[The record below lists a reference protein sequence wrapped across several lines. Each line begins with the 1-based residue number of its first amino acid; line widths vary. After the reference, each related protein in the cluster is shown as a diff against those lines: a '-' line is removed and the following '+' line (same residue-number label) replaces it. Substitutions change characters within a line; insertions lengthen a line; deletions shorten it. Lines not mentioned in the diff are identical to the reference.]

1 MAATRHAADNA
12 KLDFLENMTP
22 AIIVA
27 KEIKITDS
35 YASLHGA
42 CPETYHLNP
51 KANKCKRKPK
61 EIKIFVNLEIFK
73 MVLFL

>member
-27 KEIKITDS
+27 KEIKMRFKETAADVVELVYTTD
-35 YASLHGA
+35 LNQFE
-42 CPETYHLNP
+42 CPMRKDRSRT
-51 KANKCKRKPK
+51 AQKRG
-61 EIKIFVNLEIFK
+61 NL
-73 MVLFL
+73 